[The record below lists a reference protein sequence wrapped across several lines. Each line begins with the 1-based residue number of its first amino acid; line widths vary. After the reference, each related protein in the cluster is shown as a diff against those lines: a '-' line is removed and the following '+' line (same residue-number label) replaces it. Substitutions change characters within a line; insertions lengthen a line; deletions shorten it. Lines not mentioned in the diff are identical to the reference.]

1 MQSSPTL
8 FDGQILHAW
17 LQTLLSWLQDDIF
30 TPINIVYFAMQL
42 PAVIGTGF
50 LSWWVHDFLYQWLA
64 ERLRQSAFP
73 EHGRAILLRLGSL
86 LFPLFWTVGL
96 YCSILIALHFDWPHD
111 LIWITIN
118 LLIAW
123 IGVRLISMIVRDAFW
138 AWMITVVAFG
148 LAVLNILGVLAP
160 MAALLDG
167 MAVDFG
173 RIRISLLTIIQG
185 MFYFGVLLWVAVLL
199 SQLLEQRI
207 SRLPNLTP
215 SVQVLIGKLFKASL
229 IGIACLVSLTSI
241 GIDLTALAVFS
252 GAVGV
257 GVGFGLQKVVSNLL
271 SGIILL
277 MDRSIKPGD
286 IIVIREAY
294 GWVSSLGARYVAVQT
309 RDGMEYLIP
318 NEDIITQQVV
328 NWSHKHDRARLKVQ
342 VRLAYDADVE
352 RALALMKEAAGHCP
366 RVLKE
371 PAPNPLLLSLGES
384 CFELELRFWIRDV
397 QNGIRNVSSQVM
409 LEILRLFRENDI
421 RLPYPQ
427 QDIHIRHWPPEDN
440 VPPLSGSNAPCPR
453 PSP

>member
-286 IIVIREAY
+286 IIVIQQAY
-294 GWVSSLGARYVAVQT
+294 GWVTSLGARYVAVQT

-328 NWSHKHDRARLKVQ
+328 NWSREHDRARLKVQ

-352 RALALMKEAAGHCP
+352 RALALMKEAAGRVP
-366 RVLKE
+366 RVLEK
-371 PAPNPLLLSLGES
+371 PAPNPLLLNFGES

-409 LEILRLFRENDI
+409 LEILRLFRENNI

-427 QDIHIRHWPPEDN
+427 RDLHIRHWPA
-440 VPPLSGSNAPCPR
+440 PPDAPDGEQR
-453 PSP
+453 A